1 MEETRVPSRF
11 KRTFGQGVRID
22 EAGRVVV
29 PAPIRKALG
38 IRGRQMLHISLDD
51 GFIRLQ
57 TVEAGLERIREI
69 ARSRGKSSK
78 SVVDDFIAE
87 RRAEAAK
94 EWRDAVY
101 PGRLRPSRPRVWRIC
116 KRAWFSPLTAP
127 GPNSASRVSTS
138 VAYAEW
144 QPRSFGEIHSKATFV
159 NV

>member
-1 MEETRVPSRF
+1 MEEMRIPSQF

-38 IRGRQMLHISLDD
+38 IKGKQMLHISLDD

-57 TVEAGLERIREI
+57 TVEAGLERIWAI
-69 ARSRGKSSK
+69 ARSKGKSSK

-94 EWRDAVY
+94 E
-101 PGRLRPSRPRVWRIC
+101 
-116 KRAWFSPLTAP
+116 
-127 GPNSASRVSTS
+127 
-138 VAYAEW
+138 
-144 QPRSFGEIHSKATFV
+144 
-159 NV
+159 